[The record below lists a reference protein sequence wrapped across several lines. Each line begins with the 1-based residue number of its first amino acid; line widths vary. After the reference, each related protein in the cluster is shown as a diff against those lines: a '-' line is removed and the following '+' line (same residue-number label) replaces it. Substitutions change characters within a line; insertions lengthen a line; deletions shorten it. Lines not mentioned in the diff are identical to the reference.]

1 MLLQEVRHCFE
12 VNVFGTI
19 FVTQAVLPIM
29 KAQKKGFIMNMSAL
43 GGVSGPCSSV
53 MTTWAD
59 WCLARFVVGT
69 ISYSEIWWWWEW
81 WVPSMFSLSCHPYS
95 YVYGQS
101 AWIRER
107 SLVVFSTPCAAT
119 GGLILMHR
127 YYHTLLLGFGG
138 GVLADRWNRDGS
150 SIDQY

>member
-53 MTTWAD
+53 MTT
-59 WCLARFVVGT
+59 
-69 ISYSEIWWWWEW
+69 
-81 WVPSMFSLSCHPYS
+81 
-95 YVYGQS
+95 
-101 AWIRER
+101 
-107 SLVVFSTPCAAT
+107 
-119 GGLILMHR
+119 
-127 YYHTLLLGFGG
+127 
-138 GVLADRWNRDGS
+138 
-150 SIDQY
+150 